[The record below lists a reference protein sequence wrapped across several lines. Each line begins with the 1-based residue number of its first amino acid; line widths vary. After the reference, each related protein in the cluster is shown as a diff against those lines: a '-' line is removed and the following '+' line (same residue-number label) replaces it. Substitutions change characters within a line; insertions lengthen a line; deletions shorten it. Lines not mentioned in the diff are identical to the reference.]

1 MASFKRLLINYVTAL
16 GELSLGVQHDT
27 KCLFF
32 DMEGRE
38 GVNFWSNLWYVIYE
52 WPLTI
57 QKRLKKIH
65 LVLTIFGK
73 KSVVGCGSHGK
84 QMWRKSAK
92 DSALI
97 SRWIKKVELFIFYY
111 LLFFFIEKSSLLKN
125 SAFADK
131 LTHFLPLSVIFY
143 FFYFFTTSLY
153 WIEDD
158 QLPTVLAPRPA
169 CVPQVSEFTRISD
182 LHLMHHDS

>member
-1 MASFKRLLINYVTAL
+1 
-16 GELSLGVQHDT
+16 
-27 KCLFF
+27 
-32 DMEGRE
+32 MEGRE
-38 GVNFWSNLWYVIYE
+38 GVNFWSNLCYVIYE
-52 WPLTI
+52 WPLKI

-131 LTHFLPLSVIFY
+131 LTHFLPLSG
-143 FFYFFTTSLY
+143 FFYIFFTTSLY

-169 CVPQVSEFTRISD
+169 CVPRCPSLLGYQTCTLCTMIVNISYLKCTMSESIISQYYKKC
-182 LHLMHHDS
+182 LIQHTYYISQ